1 MKIIHVPEATREQ
14 PQLAAGDIAFVDY
27 SHPGGPP
34 VRNRV
39 IFDCYALSFVQ
50 HGQKRIFLAEGQT
63 ILTPGF
69 GLLIPSGNSII
80 AEHSGTTA
88 PYQSFV
94 VFFPGQLGRD
104 FLAAKPAEAAAKTA
118 TPYSYFECNTY
129 LREYVRQLRA
139 LIRDRQQ
146 LSAEMARLKVQELL
160 TAMFELA
167 PGILR
172 AMFSNDGNTSL
183 KKLVENNLLNPLTL
197 EELAFL
203 ANRSLSSFKRDFE
216 KAYGLS
222 PQRYIRDRRLE
233 MAATDLAQGR
243 LAGEIYLNYGY
254 QHLPNF
260 NTAFKRKFG
269 LTPAD
274 WTFRNQL

>member
-1 MKIIHVPEATREQ
+1 MKIIRVPEATREQ

-50 HGQKRIFLAEGQT
+50 HGQKRIFLAEGKT

-80 AEHSGTTA
+80 AEHSGTTE

-94 VFFPGQLGRD
+94 VFFPSQLGRD
-104 FLAAKPAEAAAKTA
+104 FLATKPAEAVAKTD
-118 TPYSYFECNTY
+118 TPYSYFECNNY
-129 LREYVRQLRA
+129 LREYVRHLRA

-167 PGILR
+167 PDILR
-172 AMFSNDGNTSL
+172 AIFSNEGNPSL

-216 KAYGLS
+216 KAYGLP

-233 MAATDLAQGR
+233 MAATDLTRGK
-243 LAGEIYLNYGY
+243 LASEIYQQYGY
-254 QHLPNF
+254 EYLANF
-260 NTAFKRKFG
+260 TTAFKRKFAV
-269 LTPAD
+269 TPAD
-274 WTFRNQL
+274 WSFRNKI

>member
-1 MKIIHVPEATREQ
+1 MKIIRVPDATREQ

-27 SHPGGPP
+27 CHPGGPA

-80 AEHSGTTA
+80 AEHSGTTQ

-94 VFFPGQLGRD
+94 VFFPGQIGRD
-104 FLAAKPAEAAAKTA
+104 FLATKPAALMAKTD
-118 TPYSYFECNTY
+118 TPYSYFESNTY
-129 LREYVRQLRA
+129 LKEYVRHLRT

-146 LSAEMARLKVQELL
+146 ISLEMARLKVQELL
-160 TAMFELA
+160 TAMFELT
-167 PGILR
+167 PEIMQ
-172 AMFSNDGNTSL
+172 AMFSIEGNLSL
-183 KKLVENNLLNPLTL
+183 KRLVENNLLNSLTL

-233 MAATDLAQGR
+233 MAATDLAGGKV
-243 LAGEIYLNYGY
+243 ASEIYQHYGY
-254 QHLPNF
+254 EYLANF
-260 NTAFKRKFG
+260 ATAFKRKFG
-269 LTPAD
+269 VTPAD
-274 WTFRNQL
+274 WSYRNKV